1 MEEILRNLCLSVSIF
16 LFCLILVPQL
26 SEAQN
31 NVPPF
36 QCPEPNFLNRGGDL
50 YGGCN
55 DILNGE
61 RVLLAVD
68 DLAIG
73 QVYTD
78 GGSFSTNIFLLNTDN
93 NTISSQSTAQIAAGA
108 PLDSGFHGLEFGRFV
123 NSDVFATEPNASQ
136 GLVIGPNDNSSGN
149 FCPKS
154 GAGEFLVMNFF
165 RSGGQFDCG
174 AIPTALAFSATENT
188 AMVWSTVVAD
198 FNKDGLDDIFVNYL
212 PDGGYRIFSFENV
225 DSEDFTA
232 DMSASAEATGLFLV
246 DATAG
251 DFDGDGQLEI
261 AGVQDNNGTVQLVIL
276 ELTYDGNGNVSGF
289 MAPTLIDNTFINMD
303 IGIEPGKTIGITS
316 GDFDP
321 ANPFT
326 DELVVAATLNTE
338 FSQISATLVAFGLNL
353 AASCTP
359 GTTCSGAG
367 ACSCI
372 TNLTPTRVDVTQGTG
387 ITRPSTPIRLKTKR
401 TLSGPD
407 IAVFGVNSPLET
419 GTFFSI
425 SVLKFAGTGSNPLN
439 FSLISYEDM
448 TEEGLICLH
457 DVAIGNFDPDGDNNP
472 DLMVAA
478 LYADSDFL
486 ECSNIIVLGGAGSG
500 SNPRVAFYEIGQ
512 TALTQTSI
520 VEVGGFTNGQT
531 LPVINNV
538 TSYMNLQAGDL
549 QGRSLLLGD
558 PTKVVVN
565 NHLQPSVVI
574 KSPPMHVTTLMP
586 PSGSV
591 NNVNPSDNTVI
602 GNIITAFPDLF
613 NAEFGINTATSQTFN
628 QNSTTGYT
636 LSTQQGT
643 EDSVSYGVPDDT
655 AVTAKFSET
664 AQQVHDNSVS
674 NKYNRYMDL
683 MQGQT
688 LGQRFDDEMMSS
700 QSRQNIWSYPILGS
714 NGVECAICETAAA
727 CPGIS
732 GCPVGEAPVTI
743 NISAPDMITV
753 AVGSTVNLEWYQP
766 PEVPGNVL
774 TYPWTLAQLE
784 QQFPGFLPLSD
795 VTPEIEIT
803 GTTDSPVTVSWTV
816 KNSNSSGY
824 DSSVQHSYNTSL
836 SISANAEIIPGFGVD
851 AEADFEYNSS
861 TSFSTLYESEST
873 GSLTDGFTINK
884 NSVPNSSLI
893 QYPFR
898 YYIFGQSPAQGTF
911 QEQTMSANTFPVTGP
926 LFLGFEANPASSSE
940 QTPAGPWWFNTY
952 RNNNP
957 DIALNLPAQWDW
969 ITDESEPD
977 DPKQFRF
984 LKRSGANGLFYFMK
998 SFFAIPT
1005 EGTSNTCP
1013 SSVPGSAAF
1022 EFGPQQTIFEDGD
1035 DVLLCL
1041 RVYNLSLSSFPRGS
1055 EPKVRIYRRE
1065 WDHNTGNFV
1074 SGSDSILVDEIS
1086 INPIPKAGAESFGDQ
1101 NSSTAPNWVYAGTV
1115 LDTEGISPDN
1125 DTYWKFWAVTWIE
1138 DSSGELQQELPD
1150 LGLNSIPQ
1158 ASVNTHSAINVEPFS
1173 NNVGLYNQVYKI
1185 TRPSINGPRPTPEP
1199 PTDPGPID
1207 TDPGPGPIDTD
1218 PGPIDIGIRGV
1229 GDPIFIQSLN
1239 AIPVNV
1245 VPGDRAQLD
1254 LIVNNFDVFAHNALI
1269 LYYDGDPELDGK
1281 LFDIEFLP
1289 KVPSQDTFRV
1299 KNSYLPRSC
1308 GTHNL
1313 FVKMLAD
1320 DGSSDIEIVNIKR
1333 ECTELSINEA
1343 VYTPSLNQLI
1353 VQGTAKGVLRGSD
1366 IKLFSSTNFS
1376 SPLDVLSEEDLGI
1389 NGGIRTFSFTVN
1401 NVPQGDLPCIVR
1413 VVTGQVVDQR
1423 QILGTSGDCVIDD
1436 EEPTTQP
1443 RPTPAP
1449 EPTPAPPTEPP
1460 IATPMPG
1467 EGPINPDD
1475 DNVADVEGVFI
1486 ISPQGT
1492 LLGDAARVVPECPD
1506 EINGEFL
1513 EYPLGFFTFEVTNI
1527 NPGESVE
1534 VSLLLPEGTQEVN
1547 SYFKFGP
1554 TPDNPEPHCYDFSFD
1569 GTTGAQILGNGEIMI
1584 TFVDGLRGDSDLTV
1598 NGVITDPGGPVVREF
1613 ENPQVGVGDCSLA
1626 RGPQP
1631 PSALVSLLIPLLAG
1645 LFAGIRILRRKKMD
1659 SESAQ
1664 N

>member
-1 MEEILRNLCLSVSIF
+1 MEEILRNFCLYVSIF
-16 LFCLILVPQL
+16 LFSLILAPQL
-26 SEAQN
+26 SVAEEN
-31 NVPPF
+31 GPPF
-36 QCPEPNFLNRGGDL
+36 QCPEPNFMNQGGDL
-50 YGGCN
+50 YGSCN

-61 RVLLAVD
+61 RVFLPID
-68 DLAIG
+68 DLAVS
-73 QVYTD
+73 QVYDD
-78 GGSFSTNIFLLNTDN
+78 GGAFSTNIFLLNTAD
-93 NTISSQSTAQIAAGA
+93 NTISSQSTAQIAGGA
-108 PLDSGFHGLEFGRFV
+108 PLDSGFHSLEFGRFV
-123 NSDVFATEPNASQ
+123 NSDVFATKPNAAQ
-136 GLVIGPNDNSSGN
+136 GVVIGPNDNSTGN
-149 FCPKS
+149 FCPKT

-174 AIPTALAFSATENT
+174 AFPTALPFGAADNSG
-188 AMVWSTVVAD
+188 MVWSTVVAD

-212 PDGGYRIFSFENV
+212 PGGGYRIFSFENV
-225 DSEDFTA
+225 DSTDFTGG
-232 DMSASAEATGLFLV
+232 MTSSAEGTGLFMV

-261 AGVQDNNGTVQLVIL
+261 AGVQDNNGAVQLVIL
-276 ELTYDGNGNVSGF
+276 ELTYDGAGNVTGF
-289 MAPTLIDNTFINMD
+289 MAPTLVDDNFINMSF
-303 IGIEPGKTIGITS
+303 GIEPGKTIGITS

-321 ANPFT
+321 ISPFT

-338 FSQISATLVAFGLNL
+338 FSQTSATLVAFGLNL
-353 AASCTP
+353 TDSCTP
-359 GTTCSGAG
+359 GTTCSGLG
-367 ACSCI
+367 TCSCI
-372 TNLTPTRVDVTQGTG
+372 TNLTPTRVNVTQGTG

-401 TLSGPD
+401 SLSGPD
-407 IAVFGVNSPLET
+407 SAVFGVNSPLET
-419 GTFFSI
+419 GTFFNV
-425 SVLKFAGTGSNPLN
+425 SVLKFAATASNPLN

-448 TEEGLICLH
+448 TQEGLICLH
-457 DVAIGNFDPDGDNNP
+457 DVAIGNFDPDGDQNP

-478 LYADSDFL
+478 LYADSDAL

-500 SNPRVAFYEIGQ
+500 SNPRVAFFEIGE

-520 VEVGGFTNGQT
+520 VEVNGFTNGQT
-531 LPVINNV
+531 LPVIDNV

-586 PSGSV
+586 PAGSQ
-591 NNVNPSDNTVI
+591 NNVNPLDNTVI

-613 NAEFGINTATSQTFN
+613 NAEFGINTSTSQTFN

-643 EDSVSYGVPDDT
+643 EDSVSYGVPDDSS
-655 AVTAKFSET
+655 VSAKFSDT
-664 AQQVHDNSVS
+664 AEQVHDNSVS

-714 NGVECAICETAAA
+714 DGVECAKCETASA
-727 CPGIS
+727 CPGINGCLAS
-732 GCPVGEAPVTI
+732 GAPVTL
-743 NISAPDMITV
+743 NLSAPDMITV

-784 QQFPGFLPLSD
+784 HQFPGFLPLSD
-795 VTPEIEIT
+795 ITPEIEIT

-816 KNSNSSGY
+816 NNSSSTGY

-836 SISANAEIIPGFGVD
+836 SISANADIFPGLGVD

-861 TSFSTLYESEST
+861 NSFSTLYESEST

-884 NSVPNSSLI
+884 NSVPNSSMV

-926 LFLGFEANPASSSE
+926 LFLGFEANPASTSE
-940 QTPAGPWWFNTY
+940 QTPAGQWWFDTY
-952 RNNNP
+952 QNNNP

-969 ITDESEPD
+969 ITDEGEPD

-984 LKRSGANGLFYFMK
+984 LKRSDTNGLFYFMK

-1005 EGTSNTCP
+1005 EGTKTSCP
-1013 SSVPGSAAF
+1013 SSVPGSATF
-1022 EFGPQQTIFEDGD
+1022 EFGPQQTIFADGD

-1041 RVYNLSLSSFPRGS
+1041 RVYNLSLSDFPQGS
-1055 EPKVRIYRRE
+1055 DPKVRIYRRE

-1074 SGSDSILVDEIS
+1074 SGSESILIDEI
-1086 INPIPKAGAESFGDQ
+1086 ILNPIPKAGAENFGDQ

-1115 LDTEGISPDN
+1115 LDTEGISENN

-1138 DSSGELQQELPD
+1138 NESGALQDELPD
-1150 LGLNSIPQ
+1150 LGLAVIPPANVNAHTSIN
-1158 ASVNTHSAINVEPFS
+1158 AESFS

-1185 TRPSINGPRPTPEP
+1185 TRPKPSREDPRPSPEP
-1199 PTDPGPID
+1199 LPSPDPGPI
-1207 TDPGPGPIDTD
+1207 PLSARAI
-1218 PGPIDIGIRGV
+1218 

-1239 AIPVNV
+1239 AIPQNV

-1254 LIVNNFDVFAHNALI
+1254 LVVNNFDVFPHNALL
-1269 LYYDGDPELDGK
+1269 LYYDKDPELGGK
-1281 LFDIEFLP
+1281 LFDVEFLP
-1289 KVPSQDTFRV
+1289 KVPAQDTFRV

-1308 GTHNL
+1308 GTHTL

-1320 DGSSDIEIVNIKR
+1320 NGSSDIAIANVKR
-1333 ECTELSINEA
+1333 DCTQLSINEA
-1343 VYTPSLNQLI
+1343 VYTASLNQI
-1353 VQGTAKGVLRGSD
+1353 QVRGTAQGILRGSE
-1366 IKLFSSTNFS
+1366 IILFGSNDFSVPLSS
-1376 SPLDVLSEEDLGI
+1376 LSEEDLGI

-1401 NVPQGDLPCIVR
+1401 DISDFNLPCFAR
-1413 VVTGQVVDQR
+1413 VVAGDVIDQR
-1423 QILGTSGDCVIDD
+1423 QIIGTPDDCVIDP
-1436 EEPTTQP
+1436 EVPQPTPFPTQP
-1443 RPTPAP
+1443 P
-1449 EPTPAPPTEPP
+1449 EPTPVPPTP
-1460 IATPMPG
+1460 TPDPTPTPG
-1467 EGPINPDD
+1467 GGPFDPDD
-1475 DNVADVEGVFI
+1475 ENVADVEGVFI
-1486 ISPQGT
+1486 VSPEGT
-1492 LLGDAARVVPECPD
+1492 MLEDAARVLPECPD
-1506 EINGEFL
+1506 EINGEFVD
-1513 EYPLGFFTFEVTNI
+1513 YPLDFFTFEVTNI
-1527 NPGESVE
+1527 DPGESVQ
-1534 VSLLLPEGTQEVN
+1534 VSLILPEGTGNVD

-1554 TPDNPEPHCYDFSFD
+1554 TPDNPEPHCYDFAFD
-1569 GTTGAQILGNGEIMI
+1569 GTTGAQIMSNGEIVI
-1584 TFVDGLRGDSDLTV
+1584 TFVDGLRGDSDLTA
-1598 NGVITDPGGPVVREF
+1598 NGVITDPGGPVIREF
-1613 ENPQVGVGDCSLA
+1613 ENPQIGVGDCSLA
-1626 RGPQP
+1626 RGPQA
-1631 PSALVSLLIPLLAG
+1631 PSALVSLMIPLLAG
-1645 LFAGIRILRRKKMD
+1645 LFAGIRILRRRKLD
-1659 SESAQ
+1659 S
-1664 N
+1664 